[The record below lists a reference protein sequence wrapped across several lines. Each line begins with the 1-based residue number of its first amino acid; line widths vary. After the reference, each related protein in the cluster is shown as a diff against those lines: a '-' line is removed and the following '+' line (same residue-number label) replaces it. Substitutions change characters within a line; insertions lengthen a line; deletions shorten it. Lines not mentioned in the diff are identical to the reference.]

1 MNKRS
6 EYMKEKTGTSK
17 VGAISKAQKA
27 QSFKNKYAQDVFMK
41 SSEKF
46 RDTQKVPLM
55 LERNHFS
62 PTGNKKNNYLEK
74 NGLFLRK
81 MSHSA
86 ENSEE
91 SSMLAKRFVSSKSR
105 GDFNE
110 NKLEKSHIVPKKRR
124 S

>member
-6 EYMKEKTGTSK
+6 EYMKEKTETSK

-27 QSFKNKYAQDVFMK
+27 QSFKNMYAQDVFMK

-62 PTGNKKNNYLEK
+62 PTGNKKK
-74 NGLFLRK
+74 QLFGK
-81 MSHSA
+81 KWTFSA
-86 ENSEE
+86 ENV
-91 SSMLAKRFVSSKSR
+91 A
-105 GDFNE
+105 
-110 NKLEKSHIVPKKRR
+110 
-124 S
+124 